1 MDYTLALKQKIQQ
14 FGKKKLIDGVTREDI
29 ELYQEVTRAME
40 LLGEEQTS
48 EKISKN
54 DDDDLELF
62 VRMVQKK

>member
-14 FGKKKLIDGVTREDI
+14 LGKKKLIDGVTREDI
-29 ELYQEVTRAME
+29 ELYQEVTKAME
-40 LLGEEQTS
+40 LLGEEQIR

-54 DDDDLELF
+54 DDLELF